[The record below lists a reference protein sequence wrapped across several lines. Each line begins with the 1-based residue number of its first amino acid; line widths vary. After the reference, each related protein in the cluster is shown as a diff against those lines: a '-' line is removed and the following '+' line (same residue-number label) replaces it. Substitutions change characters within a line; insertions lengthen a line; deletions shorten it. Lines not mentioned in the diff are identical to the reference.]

1 MSNALKAVNVH
12 ATPQRERARADQVEN
27 SAGGFVF
34 ATSPLENL
42 RRFLILGTDG
52 GTYYASERDLT
63 KTNVEFLQKALDE
76 GVNEYVHEV
85 VEISDQGRAPKNSQA
100 IFALAFAMANATSGK
115 DVIRSAVP
123 RVCRTSTHLFE
134 FAQYV
139 ENLAG
144 WGRAKRGAVADWYVG
159 KDAGQVAFQAIK
171 YRQRN
176 GWTHRD
182 LLRLA
187 HPGADTKGKAAV
199 YDWISGRGLK
209 EGAPEIL
216 GQFEEMQAA
225 KSVEQ
230 VVSLIE
236 RTSLPWETIP
246 TEFLKDLRVWRAL
259 FDKGN
264 LGQTALLRNV
274 TRFAKLGAFDSMTF
288 ARAYGNALKDQE
300 ALARGRIHPISVLS
314 ALRVYE
320 KGTPVRDSYYGY
332 GRTQKDWS
340 TNGVIADS
348 LEEAFYGSFK
358 SVRSSGKRQMLA
370 LDVSGSMTTPVTG
383 VPGLSCREASAV
395 MAMVTAR
402 TEDFYDILG
411 FTSGGRGGWGRDGVL
426 TDLGFSAK
434 DSLSTAINKVSGL
447 SFGGTDCAL
456 PMVYAKERSLEID
469 TFVVYTDSETW
480 AGRVQPFQALKDYRK
495 ASGIDAKLIVVGM
508 ASNGFSIADPKDPG
522 MLDVV
527 GLDSAA
533 PQIISEFSRG

>member
-1 MSNALKAVNVH
+1 MSTALKAVNVH
-12 ATPQRERARADQVEN
+12 ATDQRTRARADQVEN

-63 KTNVEFLQKALDE
+63 QTNVEFLQKALDA
-76 GVNEYVHEV
+76 GVNEYVRTV

-100 IFALAFAMANATSGK
+100 IFALAFAMANATEGK
-115 DVIRSAVP
+115 DVIRAAVP
-123 RVCRTSTHLFE
+123 KVCRTSTHLFE

-144 WGRAKRGAVADWYVG
+144 WGRAKRGAVADWYASQ
-159 KDAGQVAFQAIK
+159 DADGVAFQAIK

-182 LLRLA
+182 LLRLS
-187 HPGADTKGKAAV
+187 HPGADTPAKAAV
-199 YDWISGRGLK
+199 YDWISGRGIK

-216 GQFEEMQAA
+216 SQFEEMQKADSPE
-225 KSVEQ
+225 KVIR
-230 VVSLIE
+230 LIE
-236 RTSLPWETIP
+236 STRLPWETIP
-246 TEFLKDLRVWRAL
+246 TEYLKDLRVWRAL
-259 FDKGN
+259 FEQGN

-288 ARAYGNALKDQE
+288 ARAYGNALADQE
-300 ALARGRIHPISVLS
+300 ALAKGRIHPISVLS

-320 KGTPVRDSYYGY
+320 NGTPSRRGWGY
-332 GRTQKDWS
+332 DKEWKDNS
-340 TNGVIADS
+340 VILDS
-348 LEEAFYGSFK
+348 LEAAFYNAFK
-358 SVRSSGKRQMLA
+358 TVESSGKRQFLA
-370 LDVSGSMTTPVTG
+370 IDVSGSMSTPVTG
-383 VPGLSCREASAV
+383 VPGLSCAEASAV

-402 TEDFYDILG
+402 TEDYYEIRG
-411 FTSGGRGGWGRDGVL
+411 FTHSGGGSWYGRGNAQL

-434 DSLSTAINKVSGL
+434 DSLKTAMSKTRKHN
-447 SFGGTDCAL
+447 FGGTDCAL
-456 PMVYAKERSLEID
+456 PMVYAKQNSLEVD
-469 TFVVYTDSETW
+469 TFVVYTDNETW
-480 AGRVQPFQALKDYRK
+480 AGSIQPFQALKDYRK

-508 ASNGFSIADPKDPG
+508 ASNGFTIADPRDKG